1 MIGLAMSW
9 PFKAFACFQSTR
21 DLENDPE
28 AAATTAEA
36 RAVVGKAYSTAAK
49 TTTQADARVAEAE
62 ARAAEAEARA
72 AEAEARAAEAEA
84 RAAEAEARAADAEA
98 RAGDAEARA
107 GDAEARAAEAE
118 ARAIDSEAMAAEAD
132 AKAVGVEDSRLEI
145 LEARVEAAESRAF
158 EAESKALFAM
168 DSLYPLLEGMPALFA
183 DIKSCMVNRPLGE
196 NVAAGSGGACVQFGR
211 TRIPTIRLLRLS
223 NTPSLYTQELAQMV
237 FGNDTL
243 GRCCLKGSLSGGGKT
258 ALDKETVDDIIVHVL
273 EKFSNVTESDV
284 RSYLRRKCNNAATA
298 LKKSG
303 SAATQAPASIAE

>member
-1 MIGLAMSW
+1 MSW

-21 DLENDPE
+21 EQENDPE

-84 RAAEAEARAADAEA
+84 RAP
-98 RAGDAEARA
+98 DAEARA

-118 ARAIDSEAMAAEAD
+118 ARAAEAEARAIDSKAMAAEAD
-132 AKAVGVEDSRLEI
+132 AKAVGMEDSRMEI

-158 EAESKALFAM
+158 AAESKAIFAV

-196 NVAAGSGGACVQFGR
+196 NVAAGSGGACVQFGT

-243 GRCCLKGSLSGGGKT
+243 GRCCVKGLLSGGGKT
-258 ALDKETVDDIIVHVL
+258 ALDKQTVDDIIVHVL

-298 LKKSG
+298 LEKSG
-303 SAATQAPASIAE
+303 SAATQAPDAITE

>member
-1 MIGLAMSW
+1 MELAE
-9 PFKAFACFQSTR
+9 STR
-21 DLENDPE
+21 EQENDPE

-62 ARAAEAEARA
+62 PRAAEAEARA
-72 AEAEARAAEAEA
+72 AEAEARAAAEA
-84 RAAEAEARAADAEA
+84 MAGDTEARP
-98 RAGDAEARA
+98 GDAEARV
-107 GDAEARAAEAE
+107 AEAE

-132 AKAVGVEDSRLEI
+132 AKAVGMEDSRLEI
-145 LEARVEAAESRAF
+145 LEARVEAAESRSF
-158 EAESKALFAM
+158 EAESKALFAV

-196 NVAAGSGGACVQFGR
+196 NVAAGSGGACVQFGT

-243 GRCCLKGSLSGGGKT
+243 GRGCLKRSLSGGGKT
-258 ALDKETVDDIIVHVL
+258 ALDKQTVDDIIVHVL

-284 RSYLRRKCNNAATA
+284 RSYLRRKCKNAATA

-303 SAATQAPASIAE
+303 SAAAQAAAAITE

>member
-1 MIGLAMSW
+1 MELAE
-9 PFKAFACFQSTR
+9 STR

-84 RAAEAEARAADAEA
+84 RAAEAEARAAEAEA
-98 RAGDAEARA
+98 RAAEAEARA
-107 GDAEARAAEAE
+107 ADAEARAAEAE

-158 EAESKALFAM
+158 EAESKALFAV

-196 NVAAGSGGACVQFGR
+196 NVAAGSGGACVQFGT

-243 GRCCLKGSLSGGGKT
+243 GRCCLKGLLRGGGKT

-284 RSYLRRKCNNAATA
+284 RSYLCRKCKNAATA